1 MQYLPCNSLSSLWGL
16 GFLLHLLHKTNTT
29 TVTRRASAP
38 LLVTAIIAILS
49 VLERLSLVVVGGGR
63 VVVVLV
69 VVVVVV
75 EVVVVLERL
84 LLLGRYCL
92 ERVSGQLSS
101 VMFKLISSSWKY
113 SGCLME
119 MKIGVSF
126 LFQFSILPD
135 FNKAYKAS
143 LPLPTRV
150 QFLSCCEVLCSVLI
164 RCHFGTHQRPKFHK
178 REGRREKPN
187 LLA

>member
-1 MQYLPCNSLSSLWGL
+1 
-16 GFLLHLLHKTNTT
+16 
-29 TVTRRASAP
+29 
-38 LLVTAIIAILS
+38 
-49 VLERLSLVVVGGGR
+49 
-63 VVVVLV
+63 
-69 VVVVVV
+69 
-75 EVVVVLERL
+75 
-84 LLLGRYCL
+84 
-92 ERVSGQLSS
+92 
-101 VMFKLISSSWKY
+101 
-113 SGCLME
+113 ME

-178 REGRREKPN
+178 REGRRENPN
-187 LLA
+187 LLTETVLVPYFSTEITSAIVTLARAAELDQDLTVNKLRNIG